1 MTVGEEPSGTATVS
15 GTAPG
20 PTLETRESAHCLMRP
35 RVVLPTMSTR
45 VDARERT
52 GSRDGRYVPAYG
64 PVDAALGY
72 ALFYVVVDRATP
84 TVVDVF
90 GGVLGDVTASSIRL
104 GLAAFLWFVLV
115 VTAVDQA
122 RRQLAAL
129 GVVGDG
135 ETDDSIWSPAVPSE
149 TQALAYVVL
158 VVLGGLVAAWTFEG
172 AIGTL
177 VSLIR
182 GVAALDPGAFVLGE
196 FLVMA
201 LFFLSFEAA
210 TYAADRLLVGG
221 TRAMLIEDRG
231 PGDVDRDGT

>member
-1 MTVGEEPSGTATVS
+1 
-15 GTAPG
+15 
-20 PTLETRESAHCLMRP
+20 
-35 RVVLPTMSTR
+35 MSTR
-45 VDARERT
+45 VDSRSRT
-52 GSRDGRYVPAYG
+52 ASRDGRYVPAYG

-72 ALFYVVVDRATP
+72 ALFYVIVDRATP
-84 TVVDVF
+84 IVVDVF
-90 GGVLGDVTASSIRL
+90 GGVLGATAASVRL

-129 GVVGDG
+129 GVVGDADV
-135 ETDDSIWSPAVPSE
+135 TDGSIWSPAVPSE

-158 VVLGGLVAAWTFEG
+158 LVLGGLVAAWTFEG

-182 GVAALDPGAFVLGE
+182 VVAALDPGAFVLGE

-201 LFFLSFEAA
+201 LFFVSFEAA

-221 TRAMLIEDRG
+221 VRAMLLEDRYG
-231 PGDVDRDGT
+231 RA